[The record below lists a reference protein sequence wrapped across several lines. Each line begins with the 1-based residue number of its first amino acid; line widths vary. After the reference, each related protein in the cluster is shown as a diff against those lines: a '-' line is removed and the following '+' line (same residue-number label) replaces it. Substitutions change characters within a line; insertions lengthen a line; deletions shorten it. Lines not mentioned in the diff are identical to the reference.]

1 MEPELLV
8 ALLSLFSTLST
19 NQSNRQLSAE
29 QRDWSESMQDKQNAY
44 NTPSA
49 QVQRLR
55 EAGFSPN
62 SASMGNGLAVSG
74 NTSASPLPYQVPQML
89 DPMSLMSNSVLQMMS
104 GRKAEAERKTE
115 DSARDARINE
125 IKKRADQYEAQ
136 TALLGLD
143 AVSQQIANE
152 YAAQM
157 YEMSLAKGL
166 SEIGVNEEQAKNL
179 SSLTDKNL
187 AYLSQVLPKELQLMA
202 DKHQLNVLD
211 QEETVAQIQKL
222 YAETELTTEQQTTEL
237 GKQQLLDAQTVE
249 TQKRG
254 ELEGA
259 QASDVKAHVQMYL
272 DKYDEIAEQISAES
286 KLSKR
291 QVKGFWINTILH
303 GVTAGA
309 AVGGATAAVV
319 KAAAAL

>member
-1 MEPELLV
+1 MDSQLLI
-8 ALLSLFSTLST
+8 ALLGLMSTIYT
-19 NQSNRQLSAE
+19 NQSNRQLSDE
-29 QRDWSESMQDKQNAY
+29 QRDWSESMQDKQNSY

-49 QVQRLR
+49 QMQRLR
-55 EAGFSPN
+55 EAGLNP
-62 SASMGNGLAVSG
+62 ASLAMSQGMQVQG
-74 NTSASPLPYQVPQML
+74 NTSAPVTPYQVPQML
-89 DPMSLMSNSVLQMMS
+89 DPMSIASNSFLQMMT

-115 DSARDARINE
+115 DSARDARIQE
-125 IKKRADQYEAQ
+125 IKNRADQYEAQ

-157 YEMSLAKGL
+157 YEMSLVKSI
-166 SEIGVNEEQAKNL
+166 SEIGVNEEQVKNL
-179 SSLTDKNL
+179 SSLTDKNV
-187 AYLSQVLPKELQLMA
+187 AYLKDVLPKELQLLV
-202 DKHQLNVLD
+202 DKHELNVLD
-211 QEETVAQIQKL
+211 QEKVVAEIRKL
-222 YAETELTTEQQTTEL
+222 YAETLLTEEQQTTEL
-237 GKQQLLDAQTVE
+237 GKQQLLDAQSVE

-259 QASDVKAHVQMYL
+259 QANDVKAHVQMYL
-272 DKYDEIAEQISAES
+272 DKYDDIAEQISAES

-291 QVKGFWINTILH
+291 QVKGFWINTVLH
-303 GVTAGA
+303 GITAGA